1 MDGWLGWF
9 RLIALPRA
17 IYYAYSRII
26 FDPKW
31 YACWK
36 WPAKALL
43 TGCAEVF
50 WGLFYKP
57 RVGHQR
63 CVLPLSCSSKALV
76 ELCLIVTSIEDILPQ
91 FQCHHRRLD
100 FPSGLGQLSV
110 LAPSFCLNRTA
121 VASGCQ
127 PKKEAIVVI
136 QQEDSFLKWL
146 CDLFRKSPRK
156 GEIS

>member
-76 ELCLIVTSIEDILPQ
+76 ELCLIVTYRRHFAAVPMSSQEAGLSLWPWPTKCPSPLFLPKSDSSCFWLPTKERGYRCHSTRGQ
-91 FQCHHRRLD
+91 F
-100 FPSGLGQLSV
+100 SEV
-110 LAPSFCLNRTA
+110 A
-121 VASGCQ
+121 V
-127 PKKEAIVVI
+127 
-136 QQEDSFLKWL
+136 
-146 CDLFRKSPRK
+146 
-156 GEIS
+156 